1 MHNASQGGLFRTEG
15 ATQGIP
21 GVAGSP
27 VAKAKFTRKT
37 SGVPGQNLDGTERK
51 RRTTAVTAE
60 APEGAAEAP
69 QEKRKRKRVPS
80 STPGLNKDLTERKQ
94 WCGRKLGSENVKT
107 KAARERLAEHAE
119 HADAPSNEADG
130 EEHDDGPDGPPSFD
144 ELPSAGTLGRAKPSG
159 QALTG
164 P

>member
-1 MHNASQGGLFRTEG
+1 MNSK
-15 ATQGIP
+15 P
-21 GVAGSP
+21 
-27 VAKAKFTRKT
+27 
-37 SGVPGQNLDGTERK
+37 
-51 RRTTAVTAE
+51 TAVTAE

-80 STPGLNKDLTERKQ
+80 STPGLNKDLTERKP

-119 HADAPSNEADG
+119 HADASSNEADG

-144 ELPSAGTLGRAKPSG
+144 ELPSAGTLGRAKP
-159 QALTG
+159 LTRTHVAILDPWHRGARG
-164 P
+164 PLERWFRTRHIR